1 MLGWKH
7 PEGLCGN
14 LGVIAQTDHCN
25 HRMAPDTKKTNSRLP
40 PGRRVMEKSI
50 VAIFAEPLSLH
61 YQVCH
66 YFRESICAQ
75 QDGRLD
81 CHISAAGQPQYI
93 HQQEQHA
100 EDQEVTLV
108 ALGREVVPE
117 KSCFFFN
124 IVQKRGGGSAWMQK
138 CWVNLF
144 KAVFATFEELLF

>member
-1 MLGWKH
+1 
-7 PEGLCGN
+7 
-14 LGVIAQTDHCN
+14 
-25 HRMAPDTKKTNSRLP
+25 MAPDTKKANSKLP

-108 ALGREVVPE
+108 ALRREVVPE
-117 KSCFFFN
+117 K
-124 IVQKRGGGSAWMQK
+124 K
-138 CWVNLF
+138 
-144 KAVFATFEELLF
+144 LLIF